1 MKRSPPRTR
10 MTLPAL
16 SSCSNR
22 PSYSSPS
29 TIHPCADFGSSAS
42 EGSVEDGENDDDARR
57 LLAEQVMRENEL
69 RMGRQGRRRRR
80 WMRGAEVRAQR
91 SRRSAPRKDEE
102 GGRGEVG
109 SVRRREGRPW
119 RDRVLCS
126 FTMDAGV
133 ATPVLK
139 RKPVVC
145 TRWQ

>member
-1 MKRSPPRTR
+1 

-16 SSCSNR
+16 SSCSIR

-80 WMRGAEVRAQR
+80 WMRGAEVRARR

-102 GGRGEVG
+102 GGGG
-109 SVRRREGRPW
+109 IK
-119 RDRVLCS
+119 
-126 FTMDAGV
+126 GV
-133 ATPVLK
+133 AARLDLFVDERAGRGGTEFYAAL
-139 RKPVVC
+139 
-145 TRWQ
+145 RWMRV